1 MKKYCFKF
9 LAFILSIV
17 LLLASASIVCFAEEG
32 DGNITA
38 DEIDVSD
45 IIDNIQSDYS
55 KYLASHSD
63 KEFAVEDV
71 KADINKTVSSE
82 AIDFEIE
89 VAQSGLYNI
98 GMSYKAADDL
108 NGTLEFGIKI
118 DGEYPF
124 SEAQDFYLSRIYC
137 DEGDKR
143 VDGLGNEFAAKQ
155 IPYDDFYF
163 ATLTDITKWTND
175 EYFVYL
181 DAGVHTVSITSVAG
195 SFDVEYFTFGA
206 KQTADKYSK
215 PTDTSKYYNGDS
227 IVLEGEDAKLK
238 SSYWLAAKNDN
249 STLDVTP
256 NSAYLSLANYIG
268 GGNWK
273 NCGETIVWE
282 TPELEEGYY
291 QLGFSYRQSS
301 VLGAEVYRS
310 LKIDGKTPF
319 AEAETIGFGY
329 SYEWE
334 QSYFS
339 DNKNNPYLIYLSA
352 GKHELSFTV
361 VPGDIAEVR
370 DLLKTAIS
378 ELSDLYIEITMITGE
393 TVDIYRDYDLFAQ
406 IGDMEQRLK
415 NISEM
420 LKKASD
426 ELQRITGEKSG
437 SYISVIDNMTQI
449 LDLMLDNRYTAHRYK
464 ESYYSK
470 YTSLA
475 SVLYEMSTMPLDIDK
490 ICLAPIGQE
499 QPFKK
504 NNIFKKA
511 WYSIEKFFVSFT
523 QDYNNISG
531 VEDSDDGITIWVN
544 WGRDQAQVLNSLV
557 QTSFT
562 KETGI
567 NVNIQIVNA
576 SIVQAILS
584 GKGPD
589 CLLQHSRS
597 EPVNLAMR
605 GVLYDLKQFEDL
617 DEVLER
623 FQPDA
628 EMPYYYKDGLY
639 ALPDTQSFY
648 LMYYRTDI
656 FEEMGLE
663 VPKTWDEFEV
673 VVKLLARNN
682 LNAWMPNNT
691 VTDVNQANIGIGS
704 INLFPSLLLQKG
716 LEIYSPDGKSTNLS
730 SSQVTVTFNEWTDYY
745 TKLKL
750 PRTLDFYN
758 RFRTGTCPIGIST
771 HTMYTTLKAAA
782 PEINGLWNVALI
794 PGTVREDGTINNVS
808 SGGGTSCSILK
819 MSKNPDAA
827 WEFLKWWTR
836 ADTQLAYSNEVES
849 VLGPTGRVS
858 VSNVEA
864 FSNMEWDSEMKETI
878 LTAMNQVE
886 EIPEYPGSYYVS
898 RSVYQSFWNVVE
910 NNQNPKEMLLKYSEE
925 ADIEIARK
933 WKQYE
938 NR

>member
-1 MKKYCFKF
+1 
-9 LAFILSIV
+9 
-17 LLLASASIVCFAEEG
+17 
-32 DGNITA
+32 
-38 DEIDVSD
+38 
-45 IIDNIQSDYS
+45 
-55 KYLASHSD
+55 
-63 KEFAVEDV
+63 
-71 KADINKTVSSE
+71 
-82 AIDFEIE
+82 
-89 VAQSGLYNI
+89 
-98 GMSYKAADDL
+98 
-108 NGTLEFGIKI
+108 
-118 DGEYPF
+118 
-124 SEAQDFYLSRIYC
+124 
-137 DEGDKR
+137 
-143 VDGLGNEFAAKQ
+143 
-155 IPYDDFYF
+155 
-163 ATLTDITKWTND
+163 
-175 EYFVYL
+175 
-181 DAGVHTVSITSVAG
+181 
-195 SFDVEYFTFGA
+195 
-206 KQTADKYSK
+206 
-215 PTDTSKYYNGDS
+215 
-227 IVLEGEDAKLK
+227 
-238 SSYWLAAKNDN
+238 
-249 STLDVTP
+249 
-256 NSAYLSLANYIG
+256 
-268 GGNWK
+268 
-273 NCGETIVWE
+273 
-282 TPELEEGYY
+282 
-291 QLGFSYRQSS
+291 
-301 VLGAEVYRS
+301 
-310 LKIDGKTPF
+310 
-319 AEAETIGFGY
+319 
-329 SYEWE
+329 
-334 QSYFS
+334 
-339 DNKNNPYLIYLSA
+339 
-352 GKHELSFTV
+352 
-361 VPGDIAEVR
+361 
-370 DLLKTAIS
+370 
-378 ELSDLYIEITMITGE
+378 
-393 TVDIYRDYDLFAQ
+393 
-406 IGDMEQRLK
+406 
-415 NISEM
+415 
-420 LKKASD
+420 
-426 ELQRITGEKSG
+426 
-437 SYISVIDNMTQI
+437 
-449 LDLMLDNRYTAHRYK
+449 
-464 ESYYSK
+464 
-470 YTSLA
+470 
-475 SVLYEMSTMPLDIDK
+475 
-490 ICLAPIGQE
+490 
-499 QPFKK
+499 
-504 NNIFKKA
+504 
-511 WYSIEKFFVSFT
+511 
-523 QDYNNISG
+523 
-531 VEDSDDGITIWVN
+531 
-544 WGRDQAQVLNSLV
+544 LNSLV

-656 FEEMGLE
+656 FKEMGLE

-782 PEINGLWNVALI
+782 PEINGLWDIALI

-864 FSNMEWDSEMKETI
+864 FSNMEWDSEMKESI